1 MKNLFL
7 SIILT
12 SACILGYGQV
22 KGPDKGEKVSSTPT
36 VDRAARPGGPAGN
49 ERPVGK
55 ERPNND
61 PSSAAPERSQKPQS
75 QLEREMPSKARGQKP
90 QSQLEREMPSKARG
104 QKPQSQ
110 LEREMPS
117 KARGQKPQSQLERE
131 MPSKARGQK
140 PQSQLERE
148 MPSKSRGQSPQSQL
162 EREMPSKSRGQS
174 PQSQLEREMPSKGKP
189 SSVKPS
195 SDNASNNAFCNGWRD
210 GYIKEW
216 NAKSEEVVTPNV
228 PPCEENP
235 NLEGYKN
242 GYKAGMKRAQL
253 DKK

>member
-12 SACILGYGQV
+12 SACIFGYGQV
-22 KGPDKGEKVSSTPT
+22 KGPDKGVKVSSTPT

-55 ERPNND
+55 ERPKND
-61 PSSAAPERSQKPQS
+61 PSSAAPEKSQKPQS
-75 QLEREMPSKARGQKP
+75 QLEREMPSKERGQRP
-90 QSQLEREMPSKARG
+90 QSQLEREMPSKERG
-104 QKPQSQ
+104 QRPQSQ

-117 KARGQKPQSQLERE
+117 KE
-131 MPSKARGQK
+131 RGQK

-148 MPSKSRGQSPQSQL
+148 MPSKSRGQSSQSQL
-162 EREMPSKSRGQS
+162 GREMPPK
-174 PQSQLEREMPSKGKP
+174 EKP

-195 SDNASNNAFCNGWRD
+195 SENATNNAFCNGWRD

-216 NAKSEEVVTPNV
+216 NAKSEVVVTPNV